1 MKKIKEMMEHN
12 FEEVKD
18 IINEDKW
25 KIIVEFE
32 ILRIK
37 N

>member
-18 IINEDKW
+18 MINENKW
-25 KIIVEFE
+25 KNYCGIWEY
-32 ILRIK
+32 
-37 N
+37 